1 MYIET
6 YDIFLLSIELKHEIL
21 MLISNQFLMM
31 SDSCLKLNIC
41 IFGGCNN
48 SKMNKLS
55 LGRIKL
61 PDYNNEFLGLNLRL
75 LKINIT
81 INSKQLKLIP
91 IILRQ
96 PIALYNIQD
105 KLIQSRYQIKGQ
117 ILLLFQIKDKHN
129 ILLSIIH

>member
-1 MYIET
+1 MHIET

-21 MLISNQFLMM
+21 MLIGNQFLMM

-96 PIALYNIQD
+96 PIALHNIQD